1 MPISKFE
8 MILDSISID
17 NIDDAL
23 YFYSSILDMIMQKK
37 KKYQHN
43 ETMLLKKLSKLDI
56 KKEILRLKRFR
67 SDSDS
72 DSDSDSSES
81 SDTDIE

>member
-8 MILDSISID
+8 EILDSITMD

-72 DSDSDSSES
+72 DSDSSES

>member
-37 KKYQHN
+37 KKYQKN
-43 ETMLLKKLSKLDI
+43 EDLLLKKLSKLDI
-56 KKEILRLKRFR
+56 KKEIIRLKRFE
-67 SDSDS
+67 
-72 DSDSDSSES
+72 SDSSES
-81 SDTDIE
+81 SDTDSYESN